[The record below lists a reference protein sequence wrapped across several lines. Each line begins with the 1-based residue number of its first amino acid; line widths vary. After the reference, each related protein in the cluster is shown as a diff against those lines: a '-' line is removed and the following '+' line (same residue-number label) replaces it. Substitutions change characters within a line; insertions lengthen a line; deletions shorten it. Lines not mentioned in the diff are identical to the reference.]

1 VWTPP
6 KAHVWHALS
15 LTSFHNVN
23 YGICDDSDC
32 TYQLGSWVRMA
43 PDDAEDRHFGWLTAD
58 VSRLMRT
65 VFDRRVKAL
74 GLTRPQWL
82 ALVRLNRRPGASQ
95 SELADMMEIEKAPAG
110 KIVDRMEEKGWVE
123 RRPDASD
130 RRINR
135 IHLTDRGERIFAA
148 IQPISLST
156 VDDALEDLSPA
167 ERDRLTALLSRVK
180 SSLLDMADSDPT
192 PTFSLADA
200 SSVIAEEEAA
210 L

>member
-1 VWTPP
+1 
-6 KAHVWHALS
+6 
-15 LTSFHNVN
+15 
-23 YGICDDSDC
+23 
-32 TYQLGSWVRMA
+32 MA

-123 RRPDASD
+123 RRPDPLD

-156 VDDALEDLSPA
+156 VNDALEDLSPA
-167 ERDRLTALLSRVK
+167 DRDRLTALLSRVK

-200 SSVIAEEEAA
+200 SAVIAEEEAA